1 MEPGQEDR
9 RGGSADSSHRRLSA
23 LQLGREQPGRRGP
36 TFPSG
41 APTAQAYRVS
51 TSSDYLW
58 GWAWEEGAAFPWLSL
73 TPGRALEGTEASGTE
88 GAWGKKED
96 FPKTPTLPCPGHSAP
111 SWGEGTHCRCSG
123 LGHLHPTLLFSPA
136 WFRVR
141 LTTRLPSPSL
151 PTSRFARPW
160 RRSCEWRGEP

>member
-111 SWGEGTHCRCSG
+111 SWGEGILPRMLWTGTPPS
-123 LGHLHPTLLFSPA
+123 HPSF
-136 WFRVR
+136 F
-141 LTTRLPSPSL
+141 PSL
-151 PTSRFARPW
+151 V
-160 RRSCEWRGEP
+160 SCEIDNQTAKPLTANFALCPALEEIL